1 MQLRSVPCASG
12 SFSLEK
18 KLSGP
23 LLQVAAQGR
32 GWADRLPVLVGA
44 WLGGRGLG
52 ERVEGA
58 TRRGRPWG
66 LQGSASHSSRCLSF
80 LVPGERCREKK
91 GVRLP
96 PALFFLFQDSF
107 LSGF

>member
-1 MQLRSVPCASG
+1 M
-12 SFSLEK
+12 
-18 KLSGP
+18 
-23 LLQVAAQGR
+23 
-32 GWADRLPVLVGA
+32 
-44 WLGGRGLG
+44 
-52 ERVEGA
+52 
-58 TRRGRPWG
+58 RRGRPWG

>member
-1 MQLRSVPCASG
+1 MCFRRLLPGEEALWTTAAGG
-12 SFSLEK
+12 SP
-18 KLSGP
+18 G
-23 LLQVAAQGR
+23 QGL
-32 GWADRLPVLVGA
+32 GDRLPVLVGA